1 MKTISEPIAGE
12 ELQKLANEIGGFFI
26 KVVIDLDKNILCV
39 GAKMHVEEEE
49 DLIKN
54 GSLKENLWG
63 GGYNLEEKII
73 TYDSIINNKPGI
85 NNSSEILDQSIRS
98 KLELLTRKLLNV

>member
-1 MKTISEPIAGE
+1 MKIVTALIAEGKLR
-12 ELQKLANEIGGFFI
+12 ELAREIGGFFI
-26 KVVIDLDKNILCV
+26 KVVVDLDKNILCA
-39 GAKMHVEEEE
+39 GAKMHVDEERE
-49 DLIKN
+49 LLNN

-85 NNSSEILDQSIRS
+85 NNSSEILDQNIRL
-98 KLELLTRKLLNV
+98 KLELLTRKLLNL